1 MDPATSKAEL
11 FVAKVNGRNVL
22 IFITNNSFLD
32 VTVFLPH
39 SKTASPLSQRAT
51 C

>member
-1 MDPATSKAEL
+1 MDSATSKAEL

-22 IFITNNSFLD
+22 IFITNNSFLH

-39 SKTASPLSQRAT
+39 SKTVSLLSQRAT
-51 C
+51 F